1 MVIQYN
7 LLIFILTSQELRK
20 GADYYVKEKDILISL
35 SFILIGCAASTPES
49 TNEVTAQK
57 QNSNYEF
64 RIIEDPSTGILTAF
78 YEKDGNLYYRQIS
91 QPYSDGDNIT
101 LPDEGWTEM
110 KSPENIEF
118 KTYE

>member
-1 MVIQYN
+1 M
-7 LLIFILTSQELRK
+7 LKKKIF
-20 GADYYVKEKDILISL
+20 LISL

-78 YEKDGNLYYRQIS
+78 YEKDGR
-91 QPYSDGDNIT
+91 
-101 LPDEGWTEM
+101 WTEM

>member
-1 MVIQYN
+1 M
-7 LLIFILTSQELRK
+7 LKKKIF
-20 GADYYVKEKDILISL
+20 LISL

-49 TNEVTAQK
+49 TNEVTVQK

-78 YEKDGNLYYRQIS
+78 YEKDGNLYYRH
-91 QPYSDGDNIT
+91 
-101 LPDEGWTEM
+101 EGWTEM

>member
-1 MVIQYN
+1 M
-7 LLIFILTSQELRK
+7 LKKKIF
-20 GADYYVKEKDILISL
+20 LISL
-35 SFILIGCAASTPES
+35 SFFLIGCAASTPEPA
-49 TNEVTAQK
+49 NEVTEQK

-64 RIIEDPSTGILTAF
+64 KIIEDPSTGILTAF